1 MSCRSGRCP
10 ILSEKGFTLGKIR
23 ELGLE
28 KRKEGRVLSMM
39 KFVRIGTRKDWMLGV
54 RDGVFVQTE

>member
-1 MSCRSGRCP
+1 
-10 ILSEKGFTLGKIR
+10 
-23 ELGLE
+23 LE